1 MPFRFRKP
9 TTMSIKPVPLDKSF
23 RLINHGP
30 TVMVSAEH
38 EGDANV
44 MSVAWCCALDF
55 SPPKLTV
62 VIDKGAYTRGLI
74 EKSGWFCV
82 QVPVAAQAGLVM
94 AMGESRKRNARKLDA
109 NGVKLFHQDN
119 FPVPLVEGCAGWL
132 ACRLISEPHNQQTY
146 DLFVGEIMG
155 AWSDER
161 VFRNGHWEFDDAP
174 DELRTLHHVAGGQ
187 FYLIG
192 KGLKPKA

>member
-1 MPFRFRKP
+1 
-9 TTMSIKPVPLDKSF
+9 MSIQPVPLDKSF

-38 EGDANV
+38 QGDANV
-44 MSVAWCCALDF
+44 MSVAWCCALDY
-55 SPPKLTV
+55 SPPKLTI

-74 EKSGWFCV
+74 ERSGWFGV

-94 AMGESRKRNARKLDA
+94 AMGESRKRNARKLEA
-109 NGVKLFHQDN
+109 NGVKLFHRDA

-132 ACRLISEPHNQQTY
+132 ACRLIPEPHNQETY
-146 DLFVGEIMG
+146 DLFVGEIVG
-155 AWSDER
+155 AWADER
-161 VFRNGHWEFDDAP
+161 IFRKGHWEFDDAP

-192 KGLKPKA
+192 KGLKPGT